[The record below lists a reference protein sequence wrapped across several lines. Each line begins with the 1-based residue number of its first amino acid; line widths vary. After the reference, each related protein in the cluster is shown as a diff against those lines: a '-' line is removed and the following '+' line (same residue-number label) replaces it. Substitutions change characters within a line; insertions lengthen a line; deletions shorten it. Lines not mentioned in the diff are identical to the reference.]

1 MVIKKEAFF
10 IKSINPNQLSITVG
24 LRVYI
29 YLLAVF
35 LYTDFSSI
43 TSRKKKKRSPLKP
56 YKFLSLS
63 SKGINEIGTIVVEL
77 TLYFSRSESKFSQ
90 LISSAHF
97 SVGWF
102 SENILIVDN
111 LVILNTYLHASAQ
124 EQCGESIYWLL
135 LRVKGLMKQG
145 KSTGIC
151 GIIIL
156 MLPKSIK
163 KILCVYWRGPN
174 GKGIIIL
181 DSIRRINGTKIQN
194 GKKC

>member
-43 TSRKKKKRSPLKP
+43 TSQKKKKKKKRSPLKP

-63 SKGINEIGTIVVEL
+63 SKGINEIGTIVVEQ
-77 TLYFSRSESKFSQ
+77 TLYLSRSESEFSQ

-97 SVGWF
+97 SIGWF
-102 SENILIVDN
+102 SENIPIVDN
-111 LVILNTYLHASAQ
+111 LVILNTYLHASVQ
-124 EQCGESIYWLL
+124 EQCGESIY
-135 LRVKGLMKQG
+135 
-145 KSTGIC
+145 
-151 GIIIL
+151 
-156 MLPKSIK
+156 
-163 KILCVYWRGPN
+163 
-174 GKGIIIL
+174 
-181 DSIRRINGTKIQN
+181 
-194 GKKC
+194 

>member
-35 LYTDFSSI
+35 LYTDFSLI
-43 TSRKKKKRSPLKP
+43 TSRKKKRSPLKP

-63 SKGINEIGTIVVEL
+63 SKGINEIGTIVVEQ

-124 EQCGESIYWLL
+124 EQCGESIY
-135 LRVKGLMKQG
+135 
-145 KSTGIC
+145 
-151 GIIIL
+151 
-156 MLPKSIK
+156 
-163 KILCVYWRGPN
+163 
-174 GKGIIIL
+174 
-181 DSIRRINGTKIQN
+181 
-194 GKKC
+194 

>member
-43 TSRKKKKRSPLKP
+43 TSQKKKKKKRSPLKP

-63 SKGINEIGTIVVEL
+63 SKSINEIGTIVVEQ
-77 TLYFSRSESKFSQ
+77 TLYFSRSESEFSQ

-102 SENILIVDN
+102 SENIPIVDN
-111 LVILNTYLHASAQ
+111 LVILNTYLHASVQ
-124 EQCGESIYWLL
+124 EQCGESIY
-135 LRVKGLMKQG
+135 
-145 KSTGIC
+145 
-151 GIIIL
+151 
-156 MLPKSIK
+156 
-163 KILCVYWRGPN
+163 
-174 GKGIIIL
+174 
-181 DSIRRINGTKIQN
+181 
-194 GKKC
+194 

>member
-43 TSRKKKKRSPLKP
+43 TSRKKKKKRSPLKP

-63 SKGINEIGTIVVEL
+63 SKGINEIGTIVVEQ

-102 SENILIVDN
+102 SENIPIVDN

-124 EQCGESIYWLL
+124 EQCGESIY
-135 LRVKGLMKQG
+135 
-145 KSTGIC
+145 
-151 GIIIL
+151 
-156 MLPKSIK
+156 
-163 KILCVYWRGPN
+163 
-174 GKGIIIL
+174 
-181 DSIRRINGTKIQN
+181 
-194 GKKC
+194 

>member
-1 MVIKKEAFF
+1 M
-10 IKSINPNQLSITVG
+10 
-24 LRVYI
+24 
-29 YLLAVF
+29 
-35 LYTDFSSI
+35 
-43 TSRKKKKRSPLKP
+43 
-56 YKFLSLS
+56 SLS
-63 SKGINEIGTIVVEL
+63 SKGINEIGTIVVEQ

-102 SENILIVDN
+102 SENIPIVDN
-111 LVILNTYLHASAQ
+111 LVILNTYLHASVQ

-145 KSTGIC
+145 KSTGIY

-163 KILCVYWRGPN
+163 KFCVYWRGPN